1 MIVFR
6 EMKGER
12 SCAGGRLEGGL
23 KTVARGWRMSIRGR
37 DEVKEIERSQHRV
50 NPFDDPRGQG
60 AGGEGGGEKQG
71 GKMEGDEAMESH
83 KRGVDAKLCL
93 ST

>member
-1 MIVFR
+1 MIVR
-6 EMKGER
+6 EMRMGER
-12 SCAGGRLEGGL
+12 SCAGGRLEGELRTHVDGEC
-23 KTVARGWRMSIRGR
+23 RFEGR

-50 NPFDDPRGQG
+50 NPFGDPRVQG
-60 AGGEGGGEKQG
+60 AGGEGGKQG

-83 KRGVDAKLCL
+83 KRGVGAKLCL

>member
-1 MIVFR
+1 
-6 EMKGER
+6 
-12 SCAGGRLEGGL
+12 
-23 KTVARGWRMSIRGR
+23 MSIRGR

-50 NPFDDPRGQG
+50 NPFDDPREQG
-60 AGGEGGGEKQG
+60 AGRRR
-71 GKMEGDEAMESH
+71 GKNKAAKWRGNEAMESH